1 MECGEGSRHILKED
15 MSFIGWE
22 FFMLNFLWGGM
33 LIIGIVFA
41 AFNGSLGALGDGLL
55 DASKEAIDLCVLMLG
70 VVGFWNGLMAIA
82 RDAGLIDKLTKAI
95 KPILRFLFPD
105 VPEGDETQEHIA
117 TNMIANMLGLG
128 WAATPSGLK
137 AMQGLERLKRESGQY
152 ALNAASNDM
161 CMFLIINISSL
172 QLIPMN
178 MIAYRSQY
186 GSVSSTVIVG
196 PALIATAVST
206 VAAVI
211 FGLVRRRMH
220 RGKKQ

>member
-1 MECGEGSRHILKED
+1 
-15 MSFIGWE
+15 
-22 FFMLNFLWGGM
+22 MLNFLWGGM
-33 LIIGIVFA
+33 LLIGIVFA

-95 KPILRFLFPD
+95 KPILRFLFPG
-105 VPEGDETQEHIA
+105 VPEGDETEEYIA

-196 PALIATAVST
+196 PALIATAIST
-206 VAAVI
+206 VAAVM

-220 RGKKQ
+220 RGEKQ

>member
-1 MECGEGSRHILKED
+1 
-15 MSFIGWE
+15 
-22 FFMLNFLWGGM
+22 MLNYLWGAM

-82 RDAGLIDKLTKAI
+82 KDAGLIDKLTKAI
-95 KPILRFLFPD
+95 KPILRFLFPG
-105 VPEGDETQEHIA
+105 VPEGDETQEDIA

-137 AMQGLERLKRESGQY
+137 AMQGLERLKRMSGQY
-152 ALNAASNDM
+152 AQNAASNDM
-161 CMFLIINISSL
+161 CMFLVINISSL

-211 FGLVRRRMH
+211 FGLVRRRIH
-220 RGKKQ
+220 RGEKQ

>member
-1 MECGEGSRHILKED
+1 
-15 MSFIGWE
+15 
-22 FFMLNFLWGGM
+22 MLNYLWGAM

-82 RDAGLIDKLTKAI
+82 KDAGLIDKLTKAI
-95 KPILRFLFPD
+95 KPILRFLFPG
-105 VPEGDETQEHIA
+105 VPEGDETQEDIA

-137 AMQGLERLKRESGQY
+137 AMQGLERLKRMSGQY
-152 ALNAASNDM
+152 AQNAASNDM
-161 CMFLIINISSL
+161 CMFLVINISSL

-211 FGLVRRRMH
+211 FGLVRRRIH
-220 RGKKQ
+220 RGGKQ

>member
-1 MECGEGSRHILKED
+1 
-15 MSFIGWE
+15 
-22 FFMLNFLWGGM
+22 MLNYLWGAM

-82 RDAGLIDKLTKAI
+82 KDAGLIDKLTKAI
-95 KPILRFLFPD
+95 KPILRFLFPG
-105 VPEGDETQEHIA
+105 VPEGDETQEDIA

-137 AMQGLERLKRESGQY
+137 AMQGLERLKRMSGQY
-152 ALNAASNDM
+152 AQNAASNDM

-196 PALIATAVST
+196 PALVATTVST
-206 VAAVI
+206 LAAVI
-211 FGLVRRRMH
+211 FGLVRRRIH
-220 RGKKQ
+220 RGGKQ

>member
-1 MECGEGSRHILKED
+1 
-15 MSFIGWE
+15 
-22 FFMLNFLWGGM
+22 MLNYLWGAM
-33 LIIGIVFA
+33 LIIGIVYASFS
-41 AFNGSLGALGDGLL
+41 GSLGALGDGLL
-55 DASKEAIDLCVLMLG
+55 DASKEAIDLCVFMLG

-82 RDAGLIDKLTKAI
+82 KDAGLIDKLTKAI
-95 KPILRFLFPD
+95 KPILRFLFPE
-105 VPEGDETQEHIA
+105 VPEGDETLEDIA

-137 AMQGLERLKRESGQY
+137 AMQGLERIKQQSGKY
-152 ALNAASNDM
+152 AANAASNDM

-196 PALIATAVST
+196 PALVATGVST
-206 VAAVI
+206 VAAI
-211 FGLVRRRMH
+211 LFGLIVRRMR
-220 RGKKQ
+220 KKE

>member
-1 MECGEGSRHILKED
+1 
-15 MSFIGWE
+15 
-22 FFMLNFLWGGM
+22 MLNFLWGGM
-33 LIIGIVFA
+33 LIIGIIFA

-82 RDAGLIDKLTKAI
+82 KDAGLIDRLTKAI

-105 VPEGDETQEHIA
+105 VPEGDETQEYIA

-137 AMQGLERLKRESGQY
+137 AMQGLERLKRESGRY

-206 VAAVI
+206 VAAVV

-220 RGKKQ
+220 KGGKR

>member
-1 MECGEGSRHILKED
+1 
-15 MSFIGWE
+15 
-22 FFMLNFLWGGM
+22 MLNFLWGGM
-33 LIIGIVFA
+33 LLIGIVFA

-95 KPILRFLFPD
+95 KPILRFLFPG
-105 VPEGDETQEHIA
+105 VPEKDETMENIA

-152 ALNAASNDM
+152 ALHAASNDM

-196 PALIATAVST
+196 PALIATAIST

-211 FGLVRRRMH
+211 FGLVRRRLDKEGT
-220 RGKKQ
+220 R